1 MRLKW
6 RFRSLRARLT
16 AWRFRKIN
24 RAFNSAA
31 EVVMLGNTDRISGL
45 GRSYRY
51 ELERLARQGAPN
63 RADAGDKT
71 VIILGQ
77 PRGYP
82 RLLSAAPAGF
92 RDSYRIGLWVTE
104 FETLPPDWRFAF
116 EVVHEIWTPS
126 TFCAAAIE
134 AATDLPVKV
143 MPHPVSIPDVDPLD
157 RAQFGLGPDQFL
169 GQAIMDLRNCPDR
182 KNPLAH
188 VRAWKMAFGDDPA
201 AHLLMKVR
209 FSRRT
214 QFMKDDLL
222 REIGGAPNISITE
235 LVLSDLE
242 TTAFQRMAD
251 VYISLHRSE
260 GYGLNI
266 KEMLE
271 IGVPT
276 LATGWSG
283 NMDFMHSYPN
293 ATPIPFELVPY
304 EDRTWHY
311 EGNTLRWAEA
321 DVGYAADALMQI
333 RQAWLDARCQAPLRR
348 AG

>member
-1 MRLKW
+1 MKW
-6 RFRSLRARLT
+6 LFRSLRAHLT
-16 AWRFRKIN
+16 AWRFRKV
-24 RAFNSAA
+24 RRVFNPAA
-31 EVVMLGNTDRISGL
+31 EVVTVGNTDRVSGL
-45 GRSYRY
+45 ARSYRY
-51 ELERLARQGAPN
+51 ELERLARQDAP
-63 RADAGDKT
+63 ACLDTSDKT

-77 PRGYP
+77 PRGYH
-82 RLLSAAPAGF
+82 RLLAAAPKGF

-116 EVVHEIWTPS
+116 DIVHEIWTPS
-126 TFCAAAIE
+126 TFCAGAIA

-143 MPHPVSIPDVDPLD
+143 VPHSVTIPDVEPMD
-157 RAQFGLGPDQFL
+157 RAQFGIRPDQFL

-188 VRAWKMAFGDDPA
+188 VRAWKMAFGDDPSA
-201 AHLLMKVR
+201 QLLMKVR
-209 FSRRT
+209 FSQRT
-214 QFMKDDLL
+214 QFMKDNLL
-222 REIGGAPNISITE
+222 KEIGDASNILLTE
-235 LVLSDLE
+235 RVLSDLE
-242 TTAFQRMAD
+242 TPAFQKMAD

-293 ATPIPFELVPY
+293 ATPIPFEFVPY
-304 EDRTWHY
+304 EDRTSHY
-311 EGNTLRWAEA
+311 EGDHLRWAEA
-321 DVGYAADALMQI
+321 DVSVAAEMLLRT
-333 RQAWLDARCQAPLRR
+333 RQAWLDSLSANPLKR
-348 AG
+348 AC